1 MSPRRDKFCWKCSKS
16 NDLQFFIVI
25 WAIFNAFLQIFYLTY
40 LVALFVIKVSQ
51 LGQPW
56 LVKVDSAVQ
65 YEILEHIIK
74 FNSYFRHFNL
84 KKKINYSCF
93 MNKRE
98 D

>member
-1 MSPRRDKFCWKCSKS
+1 MGTVR
-16 NDLQFFIVI
+16 
-25 WAIFNAFLQIFYLTY
+25 T
-40 LVALFVIKVSQ
+40 
-51 LGQPW
+51 
-56 LVKVDSAVQ
+56 
-65 YEILEHIIK
+65 EILEHIIK